1 MIGGARTNGCSEQ
14 KAEDGR
20 SFHRSGDGAI
30 TFLLRCTSLMLA
42 QSGRAEAY
50 SPMSGFGG
58 EADSTSATA

>member
-30 TFLLRCTSLMLA
+30 TFCCGARVWCWHKADVLRPTRRCPVLGVKRTRP
-42 QSGRAEAY
+42 QR
-50 SPMSGFGG
+50 PP
-58 EADSTSATA
+58 

>member
-30 TFLLRCTSLMLA
+30 TFCCGAMMLA

>member
-1 MIGGARTNGCSEQ
+1 MISGARTNGCSEQ

-42 QSGRAEAY
+42 DFVAEVVDG
-50 SPMSGFGG
+50 SR
-58 EADSTSATA
+58 EQ